1 MPDLV
6 RIKNVNVTGDI
17 WNRHTGFLPA
27 GESVEVTDAIAA
39 ELLEQVGN
47 FELDNTKPA
56 KTED

>member
-1 MPDLV
+1 MP
-6 RIKNVNVTGDI
+6 RIKNVNPTGDI
-17 WNRHTGFLPA
+17 WNRHTGFLAA
-27 GESVEVTDAIAA
+27 GESVEVTDDVAA